1 MQGLVA
7 ELARIK
13 QQQGGMMPVLPAAGA
28 GIQALHAAIMQHM
41 QAQQREPA
49 ALRLDELI
57 AHPQADANSMLF
69 AAQIANQL
77 GDFGR
82 VEKAL
87 ARLVQMTPD
96 NVEAWF
102 DLAGIRALIN
112 QPTEAVAA
120 LRESLKRSA
129 QRLSTNPA
137 APNLYS
143 NALTDT
149 RFNNL
154 RQLPEFQQLIAEH
167 QRAGK

>member
-28 GIQALHAAIMQHM
+28 ASRPARGDHATYAGPT
-41 QAQQREPA
+41 ARAA

-102 DLAGIRALIN
+102 DLAGYGR
-112 QPTEAVAA
+112 
-120 LRESLKRSA
+120 
-129 QRLSTNPA
+129 
-137 APNLYS
+137 
-143 NALTDT
+143 
-149 RFNNL
+149 
-154 RQLPEFQQLIAEH
+154 
-167 QRAGK
+167 